1 MKGLG
6 TRLHT
11 GGFLAGASD
20 RLGHAYVD
28 FAEES
33 QAEVHCLALSSW
45 VAPRFQVQCEAQESV
60 CRGASLTVRVC
71 RGRIPH
77 ESCLQLYL
85 YQGLSVVAHVS
96 WQD

>member
-11 GGFLAGASD
+11 GWFLAGASD

-33 QAEVHCLALSSW
+33 QAEVHCLALPSSW

-71 RGRIPH
+71 RVGSHMSRACSSTFIKV
-77 ESCLQLYL
+77 CQL
-85 YQGLSVVAHVS
+85 
-96 WQD
+96 